1 MMMTTRG
8 KKKQQ
13 MFMPVQGHKDHVL
26 LHSCHFFFLIK
37 YIGKLYK
44 ERKHLFFFP
53 CLKAYRNPWA

>member
-1 MMMTTRG
+1 
-8 KKKQQ
+8 